1 MIYNSLDELPIYN
14 YFKCSEGHLQYLYE
28 EYHKNTKITIELF
41 DIWDKLQEDFSI
53 ATNDDSAVIMRLKYA
68 SVLVMVR
75 QVLNLKNC
83 HEMLSM
89 RSDKDVVELL
99 KLMNFNFDLNRKE
112 SELKRLKGHILNL
125 EAKIKEKQ
133 PKEETTNLFEIAAN
147 IKKVL
152 GFNFDVK
159 TTSCS
164 EFISYINLLKNGK
177 GQTTI

>member
-1 MIYNSLDELPIYN
+1 
-14 YFKCSEGHLQYLYE
+14 
-28 EYHKNTKITIELF
+28 
-41 DIWDKLQEDFSI
+41 
-53 ATNDDSAVIMRLKYA
+53 
-68 SVLVMVR
+68 
-75 QVLNLKNC
+75 
-83 HEMLSM
+83 M
-89 RSDKDVVELL
+89 RSDKEVVELL

-133 PKEETTNLFEIAAN
+133 PKEEPTNLFEIAAN

-152 GFNFDVK
+152 GFNFDVRM
-159 TTSCS
+159 TSCS